1 MKEIT
6 VTTEHHQ
13 TRLDKF
19 LTEYLPDL
27 SRSQIQKMI
36 KNKQVLVNGK
46 EITPH
51 HFLKTDNVV
60 SFRPKVA
67 VSDRSGEIPQTN
79 SRDSSTPSRKLRD
92 SARNDIQIIHEDEN
106 ILVINK
112 PAGLLTHPRS
122 EKLIKQEP
130 TVSAWL
136 TKKYPKTKKVGDK
149 PELRPGIVH
158 RLDKEASGIMVLAK
172 TQKAYDHLKEQFHN
186 HTVKKEYLVLTYG
199 KVAAET
205 GRIEFAIGR
214 AKDKGMMAARPLG
227 EEGKT
232 AETNFDI
239 IKRFP
244 NCTLLRATPKTG
256 RTHQIR
262 VHFFAFDHPLVG
274 DPLYQMR
281 KYVPISTGRLMLHAH
296 KLTIKDMSGETKTF
310 EAKIPAEFNKFL

>member
-1 MKEIT
+1 MKEIV
-6 VTTEHHQ
+6 VTAEHHQ

-19 LTEYLPDL
+19 LTEHLSDL

-36 KNKQVLVNGK
+36 RNKQVLVNNK

-51 HFLKTDNVV
+51 HFLKTNDAV

-79 SRDSSTPSRKLRD
+79 SRDSSTKFIPPNGGT
-92 SARNDIQIIHEDEN
+92 RNNIQIIFEDKD

-130 TVSAWL
+130 TVTAWL
-136 TKKYPKTKKVGDK
+136 IKKYPKTKKIGDR

-172 TQKAYDHLKEQFHN
+172 TQKAYDQLKEQFHN
-186 HTVKKEYLVLTYG
+186 HTVNKEYLVLAYG

-232 AETNFDI
+232 AETDFEI
-239 IKRFP
+239 VRRFP

-296 KLTIKDMSGETKTF
+296 KLTLKIIDGEEKTF
-310 EAKIPAEFNKFL
+310 TAPIPSEFEKYL